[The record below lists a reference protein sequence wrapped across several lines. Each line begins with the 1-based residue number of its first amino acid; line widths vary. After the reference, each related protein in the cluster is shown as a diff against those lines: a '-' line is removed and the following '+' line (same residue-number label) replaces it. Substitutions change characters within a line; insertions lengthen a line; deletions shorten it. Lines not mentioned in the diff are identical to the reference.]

1 MAGEVTNFE
10 LLLTRGRA
18 LGISFLIVEQV
29 PSEISRAA
37 RVSTH
42 LVAAFCTSGTELR
55 AAADLLGLRDPRQIE
70 PLQSLAKGECIVT
83 LTGDRCPTPLL
94 VRTPKVTFDRRNLT
108 QEEREFYMNR
118 SFADLLPKVQPRYAG
133 FIEQRQTGKRV
144 ERDPNRLS
152 PSAWRVFV
160 RIAGNVEDIES
171 RMAVLGMNRGEEEV
185 ARKECMTKS
194 YVTKA
199 GSLGRGIT
207 YFGLTPK
214 GRAYAEEHSVPI
226 LTHKSGV
233 VHEALLRHVKAN
245 VSAACPSVRWLSS
258 AGATGPVQPDAYG
271 VFRSGRAICVQ
282 IHCHNRTDYEVRR
295 LMDLCA
301 INHVDMVLLVA
312 ATKKAAEALSL
323 TINKTWRQEV
333 PQRFVLLSATE
344 CLAAFDWV
352 SLLERPV

>member
-199 GSLGRGIT
+199 GSLGRGDHVLWPDT
-207 YFGLTPK
+207 QGPGLRRRTQ
-214 GRAYAEEHSVPI
+214 RS
-226 LTHKSGV
+226 
-233 VHEALLRHVKAN
+233 N
-245 VSAACPSVRWLSS
+245 
-258 AGATGPVQPDAYG
+258 PDAQVG
-271 VFRSGRAICVQ
+271 CRSRSPP
-282 IHCHNRTDYEVRR
+282 
-295 LMDLCA
+295 
-301 INHVDMVLLVA
+301 A
-312 ATKKAAEALSL
+312 A
-323 TINKTWRQEV
+323 R
-333 PQRFVLLSATE
+333 
-344 CLAAFDWV
+344 
-352 SLLERPV
+352 